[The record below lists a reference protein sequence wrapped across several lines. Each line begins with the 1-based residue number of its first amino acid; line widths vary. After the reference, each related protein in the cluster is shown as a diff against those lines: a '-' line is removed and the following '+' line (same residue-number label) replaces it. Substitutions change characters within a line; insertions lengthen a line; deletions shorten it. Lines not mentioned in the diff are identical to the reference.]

1 MDRQTFPAS
10 PTDSDRLDLLRQA
23 VPYIRRFQDK
33 AFVVKLGGRVVED
46 MERLHDLSEEVAL
59 CHEVGIRLAVV
70 HGGGLQA
77 TRLSEKLG
85 IQPRIIQGRRVT
97 DDAVL
102 DIAKMVYAGKI
113 NIEILSCLRRRG
125 VPSVGLSG
133 VDGNIIL
140 AQRRAAQ
147 RLVDEQTGQEEWVDF
162 GHVGD
167 VVDVDVRLLELLL
180 QNRYVPVIACLGADA
195 EGNVYNINADTVASE
210 IAVHLKAEKYIN
222 MTDVDGI
229 YQDPARPET
238 RISRL
243 TASQAREQLQSKSL
257 SAGMLPKVV
266 SLLRVVEQGVRSAH
280 VISGLKRN
288 SLLSE
293 VFTDSGVGTMI
304 VRDD

>member
-1 MDRQTFPAS
+1 M
-10 PTDSDRLDLLRQA
+10 DLLRQA
-23 VPYIRRFQDK
+23 VPYIRKFQDK

-113 NIEILSCLRRRG
+113 NIEILSSLHRRG

-133 VDGNIIL
+133 VDGNIIQ
-140 AQRRAAQ
+140 AKRRAAQ

-243 TASQAREQLQSKSL
+243 TASQARAQLQSKSL
-257 SAGMLPKVV
+257 SAGMLPKVA

-288 SLLSE
+288 SLLCE

-304 VRDD
+304 VQDSDGRS